1 MKIFET
7 HAHYDDEQFDND
19 RATLL
24 PQIIAGGV
32 SPIINVGATMRGT
45 YASVRFSEEYKDVYA
60 AVGIH
65 PSEYKDFNDY
75 TIETL
80 RTLADKPKV
89 VAIGEIGL
97 DYYWDKEEDVQAY
110 QRKIFREQIALA
122 KACNLPIIVHS
133 RDAAKDTFDIIKEE
147 AGGNL
152 RGVIHCYSG
161 SVEMAREYVKMG
173 FYIGVGGVVTFKN
186 AKTLVNVVE
195 DIPLTSI
202 LLETDSPYM
211 APAPHRGERNNST
224 YLTYVAEKIAEIK
237 NTTLEEVIKT
247 TRANAFKLFDKV
259 CKDNE

>member
-19 RATLL
+19 RSILL
-24 PQIIAGGV
+24 PQIFAGGV

-45 YASVRFSEEYKDVYA
+45 YASVKMAEEYDDIYA

-65 PSEYKDFNDY
+65 PSEYKDFNED
-75 TIETL
+75 TISIL
-80 RTLADKPKV
+80 RDLSKNPKV

-97 DYYWDKEEDVQAY
+97 DYYWDKDESVQKF
-110 QRKIFREQIALA
+110 QREIFAKQIALA
-122 KACNLPIIVHS
+122 KEVDLPIIVHS
-133 RDAAKDTFDIIKEE
+133 RDAAKDTFDIIKS
-147 AGGNL
+147 ASTDKL
-152 RGVIHCYSG
+152 RGVVHCYSG

-195 DIPLTSI
+195 DIPLTDI

-211 APAPHRGERNNST
+211 APTSHRGERNDSS
-224 YLTYVAEKIAEIK
+224 YLTLVAGRIAELK
-237 NTTLEEVIKT
+237 GTTAEEVVEI
-247 TRANAFKLFDKV
+247 TRNNAFLLFGKV
-259 CKDNE
+259 PKDNE

>member
-19 RATLL
+19 RSILL
-24 PQIIAGGV
+24 PQIIAEGV

-45 YASVRFSEEYKDVYA
+45 YASVKMAEEYDDIYA

-65 PSEYKDFNDY
+65 PSEYKDFNED
-75 TIETL
+75 TIDIL
-80 RTLADKPKV
+80 RDLSKNPKV

-97 DYYWDKEEDVQAY
+97 DYYWDKDESVQKF
-110 QRKIFREQIALA
+110 QREIFAKQIALA
-122 KACNLPIIVHS
+122 KEVDLPIIVHS
-133 RDAAKDTFDIIKEE
+133 RDAAKDTFDIIKS
-147 AGGNL
+147 ALTDKL
-152 RGVIHCYSG
+152 RGVVHCYSG

-211 APAPHRGERNNST
+211 APTPHRGERNDSS
-224 YLTYVAEKIAEIK
+224 YLTLVAARIAEIK
-237 NTTLEEVIKT
+237 RITSEEVAGI
-247 TRANAFKLFDKV
+247 TRNNAFLLFGKV
-259 CKDNE
+259 PKDNE